1 MEMQEKCRGQ
11 SKCLRNE
18 NFYIEFDENT
28 GYITSIKNPSD
39 EHEMNWCAEDGQW
52 GRIHVRAWNP
62 WFYEFKEN
70 DDVKMKL
77 VSFVCESDRSEAVYR
92 NNIIV
97 MAPYIAI
104 SFALISELSRPAF
117 ILLFIMDSTQ
127 YSISPQDKMAVVVS
141 KSLREQHITINM
153 ENTGPKICVIIIH
166 KPPCE

>member
-1 MEMQEKCRGQ
+1 MKIREKCR
-11 SKCLRNE
+11 SLRNE

-92 NNIIV
+92 NNSMEVTVKRYFKQNGNFVENYTLKNITDTVITV
-97 MAPYIAI
+97 NRDNFGIETPFNDRYPDAEDCMIHRCNAHIWCGHNI
-104 SFALISELSRPAF
+104 SWVISDC
-117 ILLFIMDSTQ
+117 I
-127 YSISPQDKMAVVVS
+127 
-141 KSLREQHITINM
+141 
-153 ENTGPKICVIIIH
+153 
-166 KPPCE
+166 